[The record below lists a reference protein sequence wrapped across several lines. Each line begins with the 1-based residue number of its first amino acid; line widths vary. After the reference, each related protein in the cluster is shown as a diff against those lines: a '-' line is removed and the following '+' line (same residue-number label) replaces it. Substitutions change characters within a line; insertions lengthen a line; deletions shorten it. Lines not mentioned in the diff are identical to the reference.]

1 MTRTVIWGAGQFGR
15 MLCHVLSPE
24 YEILCFADNDVKRQ
38 GTTYFRIPV
47 LPPEQALD
55 MEIDVVWIA
64 MVNRAAENMVR
75 TQLAKLHF
83 SGEVRAAREIQA
95 WTDPRC
101 AALRL
106 LSDQLNQRH
115 IPGAAAEFGVY
126 KGEFAKEINHCFPDR
141 ELYLFDSF
149 TGFCAEDI
157 LAEQKMGFPVAT
169 YGDFSDTTP
178 SQVLYKLPYPEKAVM
193 IPGHFPESIS
203 AVPGDIRFSFVS
215 IDADLYLPTKHAFAY
230 FYHRLSPGGVLLV
243 HDYNSAQFPGVR
255 RAVDEFCDENVLF
268 PFPVDDFHGS
278 CVIRR

>member
-1 MTRTVIWGAGQFGR
+1 
-15 MLCHVLSPE
+15 
-24 YEILCFADNDVKRQ
+24 
-38 GTTYFRIPV
+38 
-47 LPPEQALD
+47 
-55 MEIDVVWIA
+55 
-64 MVNRAAENMVR
+64 MVR

-157 LAEQKMGFPVAT
+157 WQSKKWAFPSRPTGFFRYHP
-169 YGDFSDTTP
+169 
-178 SQVLYKLPYPEKAVM
+178 
-193 IPGHFPESIS
+193 
-203 AVPGDIRFSFVS
+203 VPGP
-215 IDADLYLPTKHAFAY
+215 L
-230 FYHRLSPGGVLLV
+230 
-243 HDYNSAQFPGVR
+243 
-255 RAVDEFCDENVLF
+255 
-268 PFPVDDFHGS
+268 
-278 CVIRR
+278 